1 MSPIPSQSI
10 QVKQETRSIPE
21 RNTTANYELVF
32 RADFEAFGRN
42 VYVVRNTTT
51 LAKEAVPSKSAES
64 TIGNAQLELKFD
76 SNGDLHEMNNLA
88 SNTTSKLSQN
98 FCFYKSQTGNSK
110 KLK

>member
-42 VYVVRNTTT
+42 VYVVRNTTM
-51 LAKEAVPSKSAES
+51 LAKEAVPSKSAGN

-76 SNGDLHEMNNLA
+76 NNGDLYEIYNLA
-88 SNTTSKLSQN
+88 SNISSKICQN
-98 FCFYKSQTGNSK
+98 FCFYKSQTGN
-110 KLK
+110 LN